1 MLVHRVPS
9 PVTSLVPTF
18 SKALPALPALR
29 TSSAPSPASCR
40 PCDIDP
46 TNPLCEYGDS
56 AIRVSR
62 AYEGSGVRVRK
73 VLAKALRGEKVK
85 IGVLGASVTAGHGLD
100 HGGKVV
106 GPAWPYRWL
115 EDFQK
120 TFPQTEL
127 YNGAAP
133 AMDSAFYSFCYR
145 TMVPETDID
154 MWLVELDV
162 NNDFAQTTLEAD
174 DVLFRTLLNLPNEP
188 AVIRLSVFALSFDD
202 MARGAASNLLL
213 SQFFD
218 IPVITIKNFFL
229 PYLLERPDVAPEYFT
244 KFWDGAPDYR
254 HVNVHGHNALAD
266 MLSLYMAEQLCIT
279 RQELARGR
287 LLAKA
292 DTPWPTEDTW
302 GKVPRLHVDVPRRQ
316 FTATGRV
323 DQSAP
328 VCNFAAS
335 KSHPLLPMHSSRA
348 AVIGG
353 SPTIHDE
360 HMSAGWQRVEW
371 NDKAAWSS
379 SEPGS
384 VIRFPAEG
392 STVGVA
398 VWTWSGPKKG
408 LTAELPGQ
416 VACWI
421 DDAEGDAVTID
432 AYQADGPAHS
442 KWTEVQNHL
451 PTEKHVVSCR
461 ILGSSSSGGH
471 EVRIMGLVSH

>member
-1 MLVHRVPS
+1 MCVLSVH
-9 PVTSLVPTF
+9 
-18 SKALPALPALR
+18 
-29 TSSAPSPASCR
+29 SSAP
-40 PCDIDP
+40 
-46 TNPLCEYGDS
+46 Y
-56 AIRVSR
+56 
-62 AYEGSGVRVRK
+62 
-73 VLAKALRGEKVK
+73 
-85 IGVLGASVTAGHGLD
+85 
-100 HGGKVV
+100 
-106 GPAWPYRWL
+106 
-115 EDFQK
+115 
-120 TFPQTEL
+120 L
-127 YNGAAP
+127 YP
-133 AMDSAFYSFCYR
+133 
-145 TMVPETDID
+145 V
-154 MWLVELDV
+154 
-162 NNDFAQTTLEAD
+162 
-174 DVLFRTLLNLPNEP
+174 
-188 AVIRLSVFALSFDD
+188 
-202 MARGAASNLLL
+202 L
-213 SQFFD
+213 SQ
-218 IPVITIKNFFL
+218 
-229 PYLLERPDVAPEYFT
+229 
-244 KFWDGAPDYR
+244 R

-302 GKVPRLHVDVPRRQ
+302 GKVPRLRAWEKVRRQSRRSLRAWIADGDVPRRQ

-398 VWTWSGPKKG
+398 VVRDVLQSRARHKSTNLSPRSGPG
-408 LTAELPGQ
+408 LGRRRA
-416 VACWI
+416 
-421 DDAEGDAVTID
+421 
-432 AYQADGPAHS
+432 
-442 KWTEVQNHL
+442 
-451 PTEKHVVSCR
+451 
-461 ILGSSSSGGH
+461 
-471 EVRIMGLVSH
+471 